1 MRAIT
6 LDEAVKVINETF
18 AEAKRRN
25 AYPLTAVLLDA
36 GGRMKAA
43 LKQDG
48 ASLLRF
54 EVSYGKAYA
63 ALAMG
68 RESRQVLQKA
78 KDKPLFMQSFMELA
92 DGPMFLEGGGQLIR
106 DKDGEV
112 IGAIATTGDTNEVDD
127 LCAIAGIRAAGFKTD
142 HDFSEADMRR
152 LNIKRGPPIEDPEKA
167 KARRATQARLAASRG
182 MPMPRPQDVLFAVL
196 GVALVAMLAFDL
208 GVVVLALVGAF
219 ACGSIYVFA
228 GMMPSRDEELLEP
241 GFHVCF
247 SVDRIV
253 VAGLDL
259 ARHVRRP
266 NAPPGRSDDGSSLPA
281 CFP

>member
-6 LDEAVKVINETF
+6 LDEAVQIINETF

-78 KDKPLFMQSFMELA
+78 KDKPLFMQSLVELA

-112 IGAIATTGDTNEVDD
+112 VGAIATTGDTNEVDD
-127 LCAIAGIRAAGFKTD
+127 LCAIAGIRASGF
-142 HDFSEADMRR
+142 
-152 LNIKRGPPIEDPEKA
+152 N
-167 KARRATQARLAASRG
+167 LAAS
-182 MPMPRPQDVLFAVL
+182 AVRNGRRL
-196 GVALVAMLAFDL
+196 IGVVFGGTSAVPLPAAFWPATITLVAAGWLA
-208 GVVVLALVGAF
+208 
-219 ACGSIYVFA
+219 
-228 GMMPSRDEELLEP
+228 
-241 GFHVCF
+241 
-247 SVDRIV
+247 
-253 VAGLDL
+253 
-259 ARHVRRP
+259 VRR
-266 NAPPGRSDDGSSLPA
+266 NRLRRI
-281 CFP
+281 

>member
-6 LDEAVKVINETF
+6 LDEAVKIINETF

-142 HDFSEADMRR
+142 QDFSDADMRR
-152 LNIKRGPPIEDPEKA
+152 LNIKRGPPIEDPEK
-167 KARRATQARLAASRG
+167 TASRRPTSSAFNVRSG
-182 MPMPRPQDVLFAVL
+182 RRFDQGVRFGRPRLR
-196 GVALVAMLAFDL
+196 MT
-208 GVVVLALVGAF
+208 
-219 ACGSIYVFA
+219 
-228 GMMPSRDEELLEP
+228 PSMAPGTEMEP
-241 GFHVCF
+241 
-247 SVDRIV
+247 
-253 VAGLDL
+253 
-259 ARHVRRP
+259 VR
-266 NAPPGRSDDGSSLPA
+266 
-281 CFP
+281 

>member
-6 LDEAVKVINETF
+6 LDEALKVINATF
-18 AEAKRRN
+18 AEARRRN

-36 GGRMKAA
+36 GGRVKAV

-68 RESRQVLQKA
+68 RQSRLVLEKA
-78 KDKPLFMQSFMELA
+78 KEKPLFMNSFLELA

-106 DKDGEV
+106 DKEGEV

-142 HDFSEADMRR
+142 DDFDEKSMRR
-152 LNIKRGPPIEDPEKA
+152 LNIKRGPPIKDPQKAEKQP
-167 KARRATQARLAASRG
+167 KRRT
-182 MPMPRPQDVLFAVL
+182 
-196 GVALVAMLAFDL
+196 
-208 GVVVLALVGAF
+208 
-219 ACGSIYVFA
+219 
-228 GMMPSRDEELLEP
+228 
-241 GFHVCF
+241 
-247 SVDRIV
+247 
-253 VAGLDL
+253 
-259 ARHVRRP
+259 
-266 NAPPGRSDDGSSLPA
+266 
-281 CFP
+281 

>member
-6 LDEAVKVINETF
+6 LDEAVKIINETF
-18 AEAKRRN
+18 TEAKRRN

-68 RESRQVLQKA
+68 RTSRLVLEKW
-78 KDKPLFMQSFMELA
+78 KEKPVFMQDFLALA
-92 DGPMFLEGGGQLIR
+92 DGPMFAEAGGQLIR

-112 IGAIATTGDTNEVDD
+112 VGALGTTGDAGEVDD

-142 HDFSEADMRR
+142 IDFPEADRRR
-152 LNIKRGPPIEDPEKA
+152 LNIKLTPSVKVPDKGQPRRVAAARKKVPTLKR
-167 KARRATQARLAASRG
+167 ARR
-182 MPMPRPQDVLFAVL
+182 
-196 GVALVAMLAFDL
+196 
-208 GVVVLALVGAF
+208 
-219 ACGSIYVFA
+219 
-228 GMMPSRDEELLEP
+228 
-241 GFHVCF
+241 
-247 SVDRIV
+247 
-253 VAGLDL
+253 
-259 ARHVRRP
+259 
-266 NAPPGRSDDGSSLPA
+266 
-281 CFP
+281 

>member
-18 AEAKRRN
+18 AEAKRRD

-36 GGRMKAA
+36 GGRLKCAM
-43 LKQDG
+43 KQDG

-78 KDKPLFMQSFMELA
+78 KDKPLFMQSFVELA
-92 DGPMFLEGGGQLIR
+92 DGPMFLEGDGQLIR
-106 DKDGEV
+106 DSEGEV

-142 HDFSEADMRR
+142 HDFSDADMRR
-152 LNIKRGPPIEDPEKA
+152 LNIKRGQPIKDPQEEAA
-167 KARRATQARLAASRG
+167 KLRR
-182 MPMPRPQDVLFAVL
+182 V
-196 GVALVAMLAFDL
+196 
-208 GVVVLALVGAF
+208 
-219 ACGSIYVFA
+219 
-228 GMMPSRDEELLEP
+228 
-241 GFHVCF
+241 
-247 SVDRIV
+247 
-253 VAGLDL
+253 
-259 ARHVRRP
+259 
-266 NAPPGRSDDGSSLPA
+266 
-281 CFP
+281 